1 MKEGKIVNPHKRI
14 LDFSLL
20 GLSVLAWWFIR
31 EFILTIW
38 DFFRLPIQENWPV
51 SLPEILAFG
60 IGLATFIILKRQKK
74 VNEFGLEVINEFSK
88 VTWPTQKETALS
100 TVVIIIMVAI
110 ASVILFFF
118 DVIWG
123 TFTRSLMELNL

>member
-1 MKEGKIVNPHKRI
+1 VNPHKRI

-20 GLSVLAWWFIR
+20 GLSILAWWFIR
-31 EFILTIW
+31 EFLLTVW

-51 SLPEILAFG
+51 GVPDLLAFVIG
-60 IGLATFIILKRQKK
+60 IATFIVLKRQKK

-88 VTWPTQKETALS
+88 VTWPARKETALS
-100 TVVIIIMVAI
+100 TVVIVIMVAI

-118 DVIWG
+118 DVMWG
-123 TFTRSLMELNL
+123 TFTRSLMEFNL

>member
-1 MKEGKIVNPHKRI
+1 MNPHKRI

-31 EFILTIW
+31 EFLLTIW

-51 SLPEILAFG
+51 GVPDLLAFVIG
-60 IGLATFIILKRQKK
+60 IATFIVLKRQKK

-88 VTWPTQKETALS
+88 VTWPTRKETALS
-100 TVVIIIMVAI
+100 TVVIVIMVAI
-110 ASVILFFF
+110 ASVLLFFF
-118 DVIWG
+118 DVMWG

>member
-1 MKEGKIVNPHKRI
+1 MNPHKRI